1 MIVTGLLALVVMI
14 TAACQADRAADA
26 TSGQRRH
33 RGGRHRLRF
42 RPPAIQVVVG
52 TEVTW
57 RVEDDAIL
65 HNVTGDGFA
74 SKNQASSTWAHRF
87 DRPGRV
93 PLHVHRARGHGR
105 SRRGDACAGGR
116 LRRTTGACHSPQGER
131 NGVSGRGEMGS
142 CDDHRQHRYPT
153 GDHRRDVHSGPVS
166 HGRPLRRE
174 ALWGLVT
181 VRGTFDVRDGTIVV
195 ADDPARSSV
204 QVTLDPASFATGNK
218 RRDRDVTGKNF
229 LDVAAYPTMSF
240 ASAHVTPGAEGWTMR
255 GMLTVHGVTAP
266 VMLRLVEG
274 KHTADGCAFT
284 ATAVVDRTV
293 FGVNRAVG
301 FIRRELTVTIEVA
314 ATASR

>member
-131 NGVSGRGEMGS
+131 NGVSGREEGGKKW
-142 CDDHRQHRYPT
+142 
-153 GDHRRDVHSGPVS
+153 GP
-166 HGRPLRRE
+166 
-174 ALWGLVT
+174 AM
-181 VRGTFDVRDGTIVV
+181 TI
-195 ADDPARSSV
+195 D
-204 QVTLDPASFATGNK
+204 N
-218 RRDRDVTGKNF
+218 
-229 LDVAAYPTMSF
+229 
-240 ASAHVTPGAEGWTMR
+240 
-255 GMLTVHGVTAP
+255 
-266 VMLRLVEG
+266 
-274 KHTADGCAFT
+274 T
-284 ATAVVDRTV
+284 ATRLAITAGTYTVDPSRT
-293 FGVNRAVG
+293 GVR
-301 FIRRELTVTIEVA
+301 FA
-314 ATASR
+314 AKRCGVS